1 MVEPGLIVRIFH
13 WASVPLDLRRCLT
26 TVHLTTLGD
35 SVEILPE
42 ICYLPTPGHS
52 IDHAAISI
60 TSEGEAAIFGGDVLH
75 HPFEIDEPDLLSAFC
90 EFPDRARESRR
101 WLLEYVA
108 ESGATYFSSHF
119 GGSSAGYIARKS
131 GGYKWKFA
139 D

>member
-60 TSEGEAAIFGGDVLH
+60 TSEGETAIFGGDVLH
-75 HPFEIDEPDLLSAFC
+75 V
-90 EFPDRARESRR
+90 DRLDFHGEDPWVNIPGSRPRSSGTGNARRR
-101 WLLEYVA
+101 CA
-108 ESGATYFSSHF
+108 
-119 GGSSAGYIARKS
+119 
-131 GGYKWKFA
+131 
-139 D
+139 